1 MAVVFK
7 AFEALSPSI
16 PSGALYP
23 PLCIKGKHLWSIR
36 NHHHLDPSYSSFKG
50 AILAGGIS
58 LIWDVRK
65 FLRSKT
71 VSRSTR
77 LYSCRFR
84 SRCVESL
91 DVSGDVFSVFF
102 LRVNQQT
109 LPSQTTTIPKI
120 SLNPEHPKSIN
131 AVGGPATR

>member
-36 NHHHLDPSYSSFKG
+36 NHHHLDPSSSSFKG

-65 FLRSKT
+65 FLRRKT
-71 VSRSTR
+71 ISRSTR
-77 LYSCRFR
+77 LYSYRFR

-91 DVSGDVFSVFF
+91 DVSGDVFC
-102 LRVNQQT
+102 LRVSQQT
-109 LPSQTTTIPKI
+109 LPSQTTTIPKT
-120 SLNPEHPKSIN
+120 SLNPERPKSIN
-131 AVGGPATR
+131 ALGGPATR